1 MGWVSIGDRVGWVS
15 IGMKWGWEE
24 RERVFWGDLC
34 LLFLLLERMVH
45 LLLLLGGVVRLGY

>member
-1 MGWVSIGDRVGWVS
+1 MGWRGEGEGEKREW
-15 IGMKWGWEE
+15 E
-24 RERVFWGDLC
+24 REREREMRC